1 MGCLSA
7 AEVVDVVYAPV
18 VINGAKSVRNGVCGT
33 LASKSD
39 GTETEG
45 EGSVKIKHVL
55 PAVTKKTVI
64 CRINGNS
71 TAGTLEFD
79 SRRSLSCKGN
89 GPLAMMRLTKIGGTR
104 EREVKRLGEEGV
116 FGNPVVNGG
125 ACGEAKVQNNT
136 SFRFIFWDCLKR

>member
-18 VINGAKSVRNGVCGT
+18 VINVCGT

-64 CRINGNS
+64 CRINRNS
-71 TAGTLEFD
+71 T
-79 SRRSLSCKGN
+79 
-89 GPLAMMRLTKIGGTR
+89 AMMRLTKIGGTR

-136 SFRFIFWDCLKR
+136 SFRLIFWDCLKR